1 MDTQS
6 GMRPRGRLVAVLLAA
21 FFGATSACSTEV
33 VAPDDRERFVLSPQH
48 LAQVERRRR
57 VVVNFDAIHGDLKFA
72 DIPPGDL
79 VKLSFTFADEPES
92 QIDSIWWNWG
102 EGHQSPYPSK
112 VMPLYDQEG
121 YRKWVAE
128 GVDIMRIFLEATKE
142 RGLEAFYSYRVNGS
156 DNDLV
161 VTREIPMKQ
170 RHPEWLLAG
179 PWAPDRKIFWDFR
192 NREIR
197 DYKLSILREVVENYD
212 FDGIEIDFAR
222 GPITL
227 PLGQQWK
234 YRHHLTDFMSKVRAL
249 TLEAAERRGRPILL
263 AARLPASIEGCRID
277 GIDIETWTRRQ
288 LLDIIALGCRSFEG
302 DVAAYRRLTA
312 GTPIKLLG
320 GSDEHHTSDGY
331 DWPPIEVLR
340 GVFANWWQQGVDGIY
355 CFNWT
360 YAMKEDA
367 DRIGALLHDYRMA
380 PVHRRLYREIGD
392 PEMLRRKDKTFVVQ
406 RRGGGGSGAPGTVG
420 WETPRFF
427 LNTNMLAQLPA
438 PLDNQGKADTLLK
451 LSVAD
456 PLGRESRNI
465 QDISLRLILHDAAA
479 GPHIEKMRTSVKPEP
494 PGPNRMPRALIA
506 LFKQVNHL
514 YNSSPLD
521 DIGKRIEVRI
531 NNLLLQEP
539 VEEDGWLVFP
549 GLDPNQFA
557 VGTNLVGVRVT
568 GRSPQ
573 AGAPLFVE
581 KLELQVDYR

>member
-1 MDTQS
+1 MDTHT
-6 GMRPRGRLVAVLLAA
+6 GAIPRGILAAVAMAA
-21 FFGATSACSTEV
+21 FFCATACQPADETTAE
-33 VAPDDRERFVLSPQH
+33 DGERFVLSPQH
-48 LAQVERRRR
+48 LAQIERRRR

-72 DIPPGDL
+72 NIPPSDL
-79 VKLSFTFADEPES
+79 VKLSFTFADDPES

-121 YRKWVAE
+121 YRKWVEE

-192 NREIR
+192 NQEIR

-277 GIDIETWTRRQ
+277 GIDIETWTSRQ
-288 LLDIIALGCRSFEG
+288 LLDIIALGCRSYEG
-302 DVAAYRRLTA
+302 DVAAYRRITA

-340 GVFANWWQQGVDGIY
+340 GVFANWWQQGADGIY

-367 DRIGALLHDYRMA
+367 DRIGALLHDFRMA

-438 PLDNQGKADTLLK
+438 PLDDQGKADTLLK

-456 PLGRESRNI
+456 PLGQESRDI

-506 LFKQVNHL
+506 LFKRVNHL

-539 VEEDGWLVFP
+539 VVQDGWLVFP

-557 VGTNLVGVRVT
+557 VGTNLVGIRVT

-573 AGAPLFVE
+573 ADAPLYVE

>member
-1 MDTQS
+1 MDGHTGVRS
-6 GMRPRGRLVAVLLAA
+6 RGILAAVVLAA
-21 FFGATSACSTEV
+21 FFCATTCRPAEEAAV
-33 VAPDDRERFVLSPQH
+33 DDGERFELSPQH
-48 LAQVERRRR
+48 LSQIERRRR

-72 DIPPGDL
+72 NIPPSDL
-79 VKLSFTFADEPES
+79 VKLSFTFADDPES

-121 YRKWVAE
+121 YRKWVEE
-128 GVDIMRIFLEATKE
+128 GVDIMRIFLEATRE

-161 VTREIPMKQ
+161 VTRAIPMKQ

-192 NREIR
+192 NQEIR

-234 YRHHLTDFMSKVRAL
+234 YRHHLTDFMSKVRSM
-249 TLEAAERRGRPILL
+249 TLQGAEKRGRPILL

-277 GIDIETWTRRQ
+277 GIDIETWTSRQ

-302 DVAAYRRLTA
+302 DVAAYRRITA

-392 PEMLRRKDKTFVVQ
+392 PEMLHRKDKTFVVQ

-438 PLDNQGKADTLLK
+438 ALDDQGKADTLLK

-456 PLGRESRNI
+456 PLGRESRDI

-479 GPHIEKMRTSVKPEP
+479 GPHIEKMRTSVKPDP
-494 PGPNRMPRALIA
+494 PGPNRLPRALIA
-506 LFKQVNHL
+506 LFKRVNHL
-514 YNSSPLD
+514 YNTSPLD

-531 NNLLLQEP
+531 NNLLLEEP
-539 VEEDGWLVFP
+539 VVEDGWLVFP

-557 VGTNLVGVRVT
+557 VGTNLVGIRVT

-573 AGAPLFVE
+573 ADAPLFVE

>member
-1 MDTQS
+1 MDAHT
-6 GMRPRGRLVAVLLAA
+6 GVRPRGILAAVVLAA
-21 FFGATSACSTEV
+21 FFCATACRPAEEAAV
-33 VAPDDRERFVLSPQH
+33 DDGERFVLSPQH
-48 LAQVERRRR
+48 LSQIERRRR

-72 DIPPGDL
+72 NIPPSDL
-79 VKLSFTFADEPES
+79 VKLSFTFADDPDS

-121 YRKWVAE
+121 YRKWVEE
-128 GVDIMRIFLEATKE
+128 GVDIMRIFLEATRE

-192 NREIR
+192 NQEIR

-234 YRHHLTDFMSKVRAL
+234 YRHHLTDFMSKVRRM
-249 TLEAAERRGRPILL
+249 TLQAAEKRGRPILL

-277 GIDIETWTRRQ
+277 GIDIETWTSRQ

-302 DVAAYRRLTA
+302 DVAAYRRITA

-380 PVHRRLYREIGD
+380 PVHRRLYREIGH
-392 PEMLRRKDKTFVVQ
+392 PELLRRKDKTFVVQ

-451 LSVAD
+451 LLVAD
-456 PLGRESRNI
+456 PLGREARDI

-479 GPHIEKMRTSVKPEP
+479 GTHVEKMRTSVKPDP
-494 PGPNRMPRALIA
+494 PGPKRLPRALIA
-506 LFKQVNHL
+506 LFKRVNHL

-531 NNLLLQEP
+531 NNLLLEEP
-539 VEEDGWLVFP
+539 VVEDGWLVFS

-557 VGTNLVGVRVT
+557 VGTNLVGIRVT

-573 AGAPLFVE
+573 ADAPLFVE

>member
-1 MDTQS
+1 MNRKYGVRT
-6 GMRPRGRLVAVLLAA
+6 GGAAAAVVMAVLFLVAAGCA
-21 FFGATSACSTEV
+21 GEEGTIAEG
-33 VAPDDRERFVLSPQH
+33 ERFVLSPQH
-48 LAQVERRRR
+48 LDQIERRRR
-57 VVVNFDAIHGDLKFA
+57 VVVNFDAIHGDLNFT
-72 DIPPGDL
+72 DIPPSDL
-79 VKLSFTFADEPES
+79 VKLSLTFADDPES

-112 VMPLYDQEG
+112 VMPLYDHEG
-121 YRKWVAE
+121 YRKWAEE
-128 GVDIMRIFLEATKE
+128 GVDIMRIFLEATRE

-192 NREIR
+192 NQEIR

-234 YRHHLTDFMSKVRAL
+234 YRDHLTDFMSKVRSL
-249 TLEAAERRGRPILL
+249 TLKAAEQRGRPILL

-277 GIDIETWTRRQ
+277 GIDIETWTSRQ
-288 LLDIIALGCRSFEG
+288 LLDIIVLGCRSFEG
-302 DVAAYRRLTA
+302 DVAAYRRITA

-392 PEMLRRKDKTFVVQ
+392 PERLRRKDKTFVVQ
-406 RRGGGGSGAPGTVG
+406 RRGGGGSGAPGAVG

-438 PLDNQGKADTLLK
+438 ALDDQGKADTHLK
-451 LSVAD
+451 LWVAD
-456 PLGRESRNI
+456 PLGQESQHI

-479 GPHIEKMRTSVKPEP
+479 GPHIEKMNTSVKPDP
-494 PGPNRMPRALIA
+494 PGPNRLPRALIA
-506 LFKQVNHL
+506 LFKRINHL
-514 YNSSPLD
+514 YNSSPQD

-531 NNLLLQEP
+531 NNLLLGEP
-539 VEEDGWLVFP
+539 VVEDGWLVFP
-549 GLDPNQFA
+549 GLDPETFA
-557 VGTNLVGVRVT
+557 QGTNLVGVRVT

-573 AGAPLFVE
+573 AAAPLFVE

>member
-1 MDTQS
+1 MDTHT
-6 GMRPRGRLVAVLLAA
+6 GVRPRGILAAVVMAA
-21 FFGATSACSTEV
+21 FFCAAACQPAGETPAE
-33 VAPDDRERFVLSPQH
+33 DGERFVLSPQH
-48 LAQVERRRR
+48 LAQIERQRR

-72 DIPPGDL
+72 DIPPSDL
-79 VKLSFTFADEPES
+79 VKLSFTFADDPES

-102 EGHQSPYPSK
+102 EGHQSPYPSE

-121 YRKWVAE
+121 YRKWVE
-128 GVDIMRIFLEATKE
+128 DGVDIMRIFLEATRE

-161 VTREIPMKQ
+161 VTRQIPMKQ

-192 NREIR
+192 NQEIR

-249 TLEAAERRGRPILL
+249 TLEAAEWRGRPILL
-263 AARLPASIEGCRID
+263 AARLPGSIEGCRID
-277 GIDIETWTRRQ
+277 GIDIETWTSRQ

-302 DVAAYRRLTA
+302 DVAAYRRITA

-456 PLGRESRNI
+456 PLGREARNI
-465 QDISLRLILHDAAA
+465 QDIRLRLILHDAAA
-479 GPHIEKMRTSVKPEP
+479 GTHVEKMRTSVKPDP

-506 LFKQVNHL
+506 LFKRINHL
-514 YNSSPLD
+514 YNSSPLE

-531 NNLLLQEP
+531 NNLLLEEP
-539 VEEDGWLVFP
+539 VVKDGWLVFP

-557 VGTNLVGVRVT
+557 VGTNLVGIRVT

>member
-1 MDTQS
+1 MNRTY
-6 GMRPRGRLVAVLLAA
+6 GVRTGGAAAAVVMAGLFLVAAGCA
-21 FFGATSACSTEV
+21 GEEGTIA
-33 VAPDDRERFVLSPQH
+33 DGERFVLSPQH
-48 LAQVERRRR
+48 LDQIERRRR
-57 VVVNFDAIHGDLKFA
+57 VVVNFDAIHGDLNFT
-72 DIPPGDL
+72 DIPPSDL
-79 VKLSFTFADEPES
+79 VKLSLTFADDPES

-112 VMPLYDQEG
+112 VMPLYDHEG
-121 YRKWVAE
+121 YRKWAAE
-128 GVDIMRIFLEATKE
+128 GVDIMRIFLEATRE

-192 NREIR
+192 NQEIR

-234 YRHHLTDFMSKVRAL
+234 YRRHLTDFMSKVRDL
-249 TLEAAERRGRPILL
+249 TLKAAEQRGRPILL

-288 LLDIIALGCRSFEG
+288 LLDIIVLGCRSFEG
-302 DVAAYRRLTA
+302 DVAAYRRITA

-392 PEMLRRKDKTFVVQ
+392 PERLRRKDKTFVVQ

-438 PLDNQGKADTLLK
+438 ALDDQGKADTHLK
-451 LSVAD
+451 LWVAD
-456 PLGRESRNI
+456 PLGQESQHI

-479 GPHIEKMRTSVKPEP
+479 GPHIEKMNTSVKPDP
-494 PGPNRMPRALIA
+494 PGPNRLPRALIA
-506 LFKQVNHL
+506 LFKRINHL
-514 YNSSPLD
+514 YNSSPQD

-531 NNLLLQEP
+531 NNLLLGEP
-539 VEEDGWLVFP
+539 VVEDGWLVFP
-549 GLDPNQFA
+549 GLDPETFA
-557 VGTNLVGVRVT
+557 QGTNLVGVRVT
-568 GRSPQ
+568 GRSPH
-573 AGAPLFVE
+573 AAAPLFVE

>member
-1 MDTQS
+1 MNSKYGVRT
-6 GMRPRGRLVAVLLAA
+6 GGAAAAVVMAVLFLVAAGCA
-21 FFGATSACSTEV
+21 GEEGTIA
-33 VAPDDRERFVLSPQH
+33 DGERFVLSPQH
-48 LAQVERRRR
+48 LDQIERRRR
-57 VVVNFDAIHGDLKFA
+57 VVVNFDAIHGDLNFT
-72 DIPPGDL
+72 DIPPSDL
-79 VKLSFTFADEPES
+79 VKLSLTFADDPES

-112 VMPLYDQEG
+112 VMPLYDHEG
-121 YRKWVAE
+121 YRKWAEE
-128 GVDIMRIFLEATKE
+128 GVDIMRIFLEATRE

-170 RHPEWLLAG
+170 RHPEWLMAG

-192 NREIR
+192 NQEIR
-197 DYKLSILREVVENYD
+197 DYKLSILREVVENYE

-234 YRHHLTDFMSKVRAL
+234 YRRHLTDFMSKVRDL
-249 TLEAAERRGRPILL
+249 TLKAAEQRGRPILL

-288 LLDIIALGCRSFEG
+288 LLDIIVLGCRSFEG
-302 DVAAYRRLTA
+302 DVAAYRRITA

-392 PEMLRRKDKTFVVQ
+392 PERLRRKDKTFVVQ

-438 PLDNQGKADTLLK
+438 ALDDQGKADTHLK
-451 LSVAD
+451 LWVAD
-456 PLGRESRNI
+456 PLGQESQHI

-479 GPHIEKMRTSVKPEP
+479 GPHIEKMNTSVKPDP
-494 PGPNRMPRALIA
+494 PGPNRLPRALIA
-506 LFKQVNHL
+506 LFKRINHL
-514 YNSSPLD
+514 YNSSPQD

-531 NNLLLQEP
+531 NNLLLGEP
-539 VEEDGWLVFP
+539 VVEDGWLVFP
-549 GLDPNQFA
+549 GLDPETFA
-557 VGTNLVGVRVT
+557 QGTNLVGVRVT
-568 GRSPQ
+568 GRSPH
-573 AGAPLFVE
+573 AAAPLFVE

>member
-1 MDTQS
+1 MDTQT
-6 GMRPRGRLVAVLLAA
+6 GVRPRGILAALVLAA
-21 FFGATSACSTEV
+21 FFCATACRPAEEAAV
-33 VAPDDRERFVLSPQH
+33 DDSDRFVLSPQH
-48 LAQVERRRR
+48 LAQIERRRR

-72 DIPPGDL
+72 NIPPSDL
-79 VKLSFTFADEPES
+79 VKLSFTFADDPES

-121 YRKWVAE
+121 YRKWVEE
-128 GVDIMRIFLEATKE
+128 GVDIMRIFLEATRE

-192 NREIR
+192 NQEIR

-277 GIDIETWTRRQ
+277 GIDIETWTSRQ
-288 LLDIIALGCRSFEG
+288 LLDIIALGCRSYEG

-438 PLDNQGKADTLLK
+438 ALDDQGKADTLLK

-456 PLGRESRNI
+456 PLGREARNI
-465 QDISLRLILHDAAA
+465 RDISLRLILHDAAA

-494 PGPNRMPRALIA
+494 PGPKRMPRALIA
-506 LFKQVNHL
+506 LFKRINHL
-514 YNSSPLD
+514 YNASPLE
-521 DIGKRIEVRI
+521 DIAKRIEVRI
-531 NNLLLQEP
+531 NNLLLEEP
-539 VEEDGWLVFP
+539 VVEDGWLVFP

-557 VGTNLVGVRVT
+557 VGTNLVGIRVT

-573 AGAPLFVE
+573 ADAPLFVE

>member
-1 MDTQS
+1 MAS
-6 GMRPRGRLVAVLLAA
+6 VVLAA
-21 FFGATSACSTEV
+21 FFLVAAGCQGEEATVS
-33 VAPDDRERFVLSPQH
+33 DGERFVLSPQH
-48 LAQVERRRR
+48 LAQIERRRR
-57 VVVNFDAIHGDLKFA
+57 VVVNFDAIHGDLNFT
-72 DIPPGDL
+72 DIPPSDL
-79 VKLSFTFADEPES
+79 VKLSLTFADDPES

-112 VMPLYDQEG
+112 VMPLYDHEG
-121 YRKWVAE
+121 YRKWVEE
-128 GVDIMRIFLEATKE
+128 GVDIMRIFLEATRE

-179 PWAPDRKIFWDFR
+179 PWAPDRRIFWDFR
-192 NREIR
+192 NQEIR

-234 YRHHLTDFMSKVRAL
+234 YRDHLTDFMSKVRGL
-249 TLEAAERRGRPILL
+249 TLKAAERRGRPILL

-277 GIDIETWTRRQ
+277 GIDIETWTNRQ
-288 LLDIIALGCRSFEG
+288 LLDIIVLGCRSFEG
-302 DVAAYRRLTA
+302 DVAGYRRLTA

-392 PEMLRRKDKTFVVQ
+392 PERLRRKDKTFVVQ

-438 PLDNQGKADTLLK
+438 ALDDQGKTDTHLK
-451 LSVAD
+451 LWVAD
-456 PLGRESRNI
+456 PLGREAQHIR
-465 QDISLRLILHDAAA
+465 DISLRLILHDAAA
-479 GPHIEKMRTSVKPEP
+479 GPHIEKMNTSVKPDP

-506 LFKQVNHL
+506 LFKRINHL
-514 YNSSPLD
+514 YNSSPPD

-531 NNLLLQEP
+531 NNLLLGEP
-539 VEEDGWLVFP
+539 VVEDGWLVFP
-549 GLDPNQFA
+549 GLDPETFA
-557 VGTNLVGVRVT
+557 QGTNLVGVRVT

-573 AGAPLFVE
+573 AEAPLFVE

>member
-1 MDTQS
+1 MDAQTR
-6 GMRPRGRLVAVLLAA
+6 MRPRGVAAAVVLAA
-21 FFGATSACSTEV
+21 FFCVATPWSTEI
-33 VAPDDRERFVLSPQH
+33 AAADDGERFVLSSQH
-48 LAQVERRRR
+48 LSKIERRRR

-72 DIPPGDL
+72 NIPPKDL
-79 VKLSFTFADEPES
+79 VKLSFTFADDPES

-112 VMPLYDQEG
+112 VMPLYDQDG
-121 YRKWVAE
+121 YRKWAEE

-142 RGLEAFYSYRVNGS
+142 RGLEAFYSYRANGS

-161 VTREIPMKQ
+161 VTREIPMKK
-170 RHPEWLLAG
+170 RHPEWLLAA

-192 NREIR
+192 NSEVR
-197 DYKLSILREVVENYD
+197 DYKLSILREVVQNYD

-234 YRHHLTDFMSKVRAL
+234 YRHHLTDFMSEVRRL
-249 TLEAAERRGRPILL
+249 TLQAAEQRGRPILL

-277 GIDIETWTRRQ
+277 GIDIETWTSRQ
-288 LLDIIALGCRSFEG
+288 LLDIIVLGCRSYEG
-302 DVAAYRRLTA
+302 DVAAYRRITA

-331 DWPPIEVLR
+331 DWPPIDVLR
-340 GVFANWWQQGVDGIY
+340 GLFANWWQQGVDGIY

-360 YAMKEDA
+360 YAMPEDA
-367 DRIGALLHDYRMA
+367 ARIGALLHDSKMA
-380 PVHRRLYREIGD
+380 PVHRRLYREIGE
-392 PEMLRRKDKTFVVQ
+392 PKTLHRKDKIFVVQ

-427 LNTNMLAQLPA
+427 LNTNLLAQLPA
-438 PLDNQGKADTLLK
+438 RLDDRGKADTHLRLW
-451 LSVAD
+451 VAD

-465 QDISLRLILHDAAA
+465 RDISLRLILHDAAA
-479 GPHIEKMRTSVKPEP
+479 GPYIEKLNTSVIPDP
-494 PGPNRMPRALIA
+494 PGPHRIPRALVA
-506 LFKQVNHL
+506 LFKDINHL
-514 YNSSPLD
+514 YNSSPLES
-521 DIGKRIEVRI
+521 IRKRIDVRI
-531 NNLLLQEP
+531 NNLLLEEP
-539 VEEDGWLVFP
+539 VVEDGWLVFR
-549 GLDPNQFA
+549 GLDPDIFA
-557 VGTNLVGVRVT
+557 LGTNLVGLRVT
-568 GRSPQ
+568 GRSPN

>member
-1 MDTQS
+1 MDAQT
-6 GMRPRGRLVAVLLAA
+6 GTRPRGTLAAVVLAA
-21 FFGATSACSTEV
+21 FFGAAVACSSEV

-48 LAQVERRRR
+48 LAQIERRRR

-72 DIPPGDL
+72 DIPPSDL
-79 VKLSFTFADEPES
+79 VKLSFTFADDPES

-102 EGHQSPYPSK
+102 EGHQSPYPSE

-121 YRKWVAE
+121 YRKWVEE

-179 PWAPDRKIFWDFR
+179 PWTPDRKIFWDFR
-192 NREIR
+192 NQEIR

-277 GIDIETWTRRQ
+277 GIDIETWTSRQ
-288 LLDIIALGCRSFEG
+288 LLDIIALGCRSYEG
-302 DVAAYRRLTA
+302 DVAAYRRITA

-438 PLDNQGKADTLLK
+438 ALDNQGKADTLLK

-465 QDISLRLILHDAAA
+465 RDISLRLILHDAAA
-479 GPHIEKMRTSVKPEP
+479 GSHIEKMRTSVKPDP

-506 LFKQVNHL
+506 LFKRINHL
-514 YNSSPLD
+514 YNASPPE

-531 NNLLLQEP
+531 NNLLLEEP

-549 GLDPNQFA
+549 GLDPNLFA
-557 VGTNLVGVRVT
+557 AGTNLVGVRVT

>member
-1 MDTQS
+1 MAAVV
-6 GMRPRGRLVAVLLAA
+6 LAVLFSVAA
-21 FFGATSACSTEV
+21 GCAGEEATV
-33 VAPDDRERFVLSPQH
+33 VEGERFVLSPQH
-48 LAQVERRRR
+48 LAQIERRRR
-57 VVVNFDAIHGDLKFA
+57 VVVNFDAIHGDLNFT
-72 DIPPGDL
+72 DIAPSDL
-79 VKLSFTFADEPES
+79 VKLSLTFADDPES

-121 YRKWVAE
+121 YRKWVEE

-192 NREIR
+192 NQEIR

-234 YRHHLTDFMSKVRAL
+234 HRHHLTDFMSKVRRL
-249 TLEAAERRGRPILL
+249 TLEAAKQRGRPILL

-277 GIDIETWTRRQ
+277 GIDIETWTSRQ
-288 LLDIIALGCRSFEG
+288 LLDIIVLGCRSFEG
-302 DVAAYRRLTA
+302 DVAAYRRITA

-367 DRIGALLHDYRMA
+367 DRIGALLHDFRMA

-392 PEMLRRKDKTFVVQ
+392 PERLRRKDKTFVVQ

-438 PLDNQGKADTLLK
+438 ALDDQGKADTLLK
-451 LSVAD
+451 LWVAD
-456 PLGRESRNI
+456 PLGQESRNI
-465 QDISLRLILHDAAA
+465 RDISLRLILHDAAA
-479 GPHIEKMRTSVKPEP
+479 GLHIEKMNTSVKPDP
-494 PGPNRMPRALIA
+494 PGPNRIPRALIA
-506 LFKQVNHL
+506 LFKRINHL
-514 YNSSPLD
+514 YNSSPLE
-521 DIGKRIEVRI
+521 DIRKRIEVRI
-531 NNLLLQEP
+531 NNLLLEEP

-549 GLDPNQFA
+549 GLDPDLFA
-557 VGTNLVGVRVT
+557 TGTNLVGVRVT

-573 AGAPLFVE
+573 ASDPLFLE

>member
-1 MDTQS
+1 M
-6 GMRPRGRLVAVLLAA
+6 
-21 FFGATSACSTEV
+21 
-33 VAPDDRERFVLSPQH
+33 
-48 LAQVERRRR
+48 
-57 VVVNFDAIHGDLKFA
+57 
-72 DIPPGDL
+72 
-79 VKLSFTFADEPES
+79 
-92 QIDSIWWNWG
+92 
-102 EGHQSPYPSK
+102 
-112 VMPLYDQEG
+112 
-121 YRKWVAE
+121 
-128 GVDIMRIFLEATKE
+128 
-142 RGLEAFYSYRVNGS
+142 
-156 DNDLV
+156 
-161 VTREIPMKQ
+161 
-170 RHPEWLLAG
+170 
-179 PWAPDRKIFWDFR
+179 
-192 NREIR
+192 
-197 DYKLSILREVVENYD
+197 SILREVVENYD

-234 YRHHLTDFMSKVRAL
+234 YRRHLTDFMSKVRSL
-249 TLEAAERRGRPILL
+249 TLNAAEQRGRPILL

-288 LLDIIALGCRSFEG
+288 LLDIIVLGCRSFEG
-302 DVAAYRRLTA
+302 DVAAYRRITA

-367 DRIGALLHDYRMA
+367 DRIGALLHDFRMA

-392 PEMLRRKDKTFVVQ
+392 PEGLRRKDKTFVVQ

-438 PLDNQGKADTLLK
+438 ALDNQGKADTLLK
-451 LSVAD
+451 LWVAD
-456 PLGRESRNI
+456 PLGQESRDI
-465 QDISLRLILHDAAA
+465 RDISLRLILHDAAA
-479 GPHIEKMRTSVKPEP
+479 GPHIEKMNTSVKPDP

-506 LFKQVNHL
+506 LFKRINHL
-514 YNSSPLD
+514 YNSSPPD

-531 NNLLLQEP
+531 NNLLLGEP
-539 VEEDGWLVFP
+539 VVDDGWLVFP
-549 GLDPNQFA
+549 GLDPQAFA
-557 VGTNLVGVRVT
+557 QGTNLVGVRVT

-573 AGAPLFVE
+573 AAAPLFVE

>member
-1 MDTQS
+1 MDAQT
-6 GMRPRGRLVAVLLAA
+6 GVRPRGILAA
-21 FFGATSACSTEV
+21 VVLAALFGAAACRPADETT
-33 VAPDDRERFVLSPQH
+33 PDDGERFELSPQH

-72 DIPPGDL
+72 NIPPSDL
-79 VKLSFTFADEPES
+79 VKLSFTFADDPES

-121 YRKWVAE
+121 YRKWVEE

-170 RHPEWLLAG
+170 RHPEWLLPG

-192 NREIR
+192 NQEIR

-277 GIDIETWTRRQ
+277 GIDIETWTSRQ
-288 LLDIIALGCRSFEG
+288 LLDIIALGCRSYEG

-380 PVHRRLYREIGD
+380 PVHRRLYREIGN

-479 GPHIEKMRTSVKPEP
+479 GPHIEKMRTSVKPDP
-494 PGPNRMPRALIA
+494 PGPNRLPRALIA
-506 LFKQVNHL
+506 LFKRVNHL

-531 NNLLLQEP
+531 NNLLLEEP
-539 VEEDGWLVFP
+539 VVEDGWLVFP

-557 VGTNLVGVRVT
+557 VGANLVGIRVT

-573 AGAPLFVE
+573 ADAPLFVE
-581 KLELQVDYR
+581 KLELQVDFR

>member
-1 MDTQS
+1 M
-6 GMRPRGRLVAVLLAA
+6 AA
-21 FFGATSACSTEV
+21 FFCAAACQPVGETPAE
-33 VAPDDRERFVLSPQH
+33 DGERFVLSAQH
-48 LAQVERRRR
+48 LAQIERQRR

-72 DIPPGDL
+72 DIPPSDL
-79 VKLSFTFADEPES
+79 VKLSFTFADDPES

-121 YRKWVAE
+121 YRKWVEE
-128 GVDIMRIFLEATKE
+128 GVDIMRIFLEATRE

-161 VTREIPMKQ
+161 VTRKIPMKQ

-192 NREIR
+192 NQEIR
-197 DYKLSILREVVENYD
+197 DYKLSILREVVDNYD

-277 GIDIETWTRRQ
+277 GIDIETWTSRQ

-302 DVAAYRRLTA
+302 DVAAYRRITA

-456 PLGRESRNI
+456 PLGREARNI
-465 QDISLRLILHDAAA
+465 QDIRLRLILHDAAA
-479 GPHIEKMRTSVKPEP
+479 GTHVEKMRTSVKPDP

-506 LFKQVNHL
+506 LFKRINHL
-514 YNSSPLD
+514 YNSSPLE

-531 NNLLLQEP
+531 NNLPLEEP
-539 VEEDGWLVFP
+539 VVEDGWLVFP

-557 VGTNLVGVRVT
+557 VGTNLVGIRVT

-573 AGAPLFVE
+573 ASAPLFVE

>member
-1 MDTQS
+1 MDRQNEV
-6 GMRPRGRLVAVLLAA
+6 RPGSAAVAVALAVLFLAA
-21 FFGATSACSTEV
+21 AGCAGEEAA
-33 VAPDDRERFVLSPQH
+33 VAGGERFVLSPQH
-48 LAQVERRRR
+48 LAQIERRRR
-57 VVVNFDAIHGDLKFA
+57 VVVNFDAIHGDLNFT
-72 DIPPGDL
+72 DIAPSDL
-79 VKLSFTFADEPES
+79 VKLSLTFADDPES

-112 VMPLYDQEG
+112 VMPLYDHEG
-121 YRKWVAE
+121 YRKWVEE
-128 GVDIMRIFLEATKE
+128 GVDIMRIFLEATRE

-192 NREIR
+192 NREVR

-234 YRHHLTDFMSKVRAL
+234 YRRHLTDFMSKVRRL
-249 TLEAAERRGRPILL
+249 TLDAAEQRGRPILL

-302 DVAAYRRLTA
+302 DVAGYRRLTA

-380 PVHRRLYREIGD
+380 PVHRLLYREIGD
-392 PEMLRRKDKTFVVQ
+392 PAMLRRKDKTFVVQ

-438 PLDNQGKADTLLK
+438 ALDDRGKADTLLR
-451 LSVAD
+451 LWVAD
-456 PLGRESRNI
+456 PLGQESEDIR
-465 QDISLRLILHDAAA
+465 DISLRLILHDAAA
-479 GPHIEKMRTSVKPEP
+479 GPHIEKMNTSVKPEP

-506 LFKQVNHL
+506 LFKRINHL
-514 YNSSPLD
+514 YNSSPPD

-531 NNLLLQEP
+531 NNLLLEEP
-539 VEEDGWLVFP
+539 VEQDGWLVFP
-549 GLDPNQFA
+549 GLDPETFA
-557 VGTNLVGVRVT
+557 QGTNLVGVRVT
-568 GRSPQ
+568 GRP
-573 AGAPLFVE
+573 AHAAEPLFVE

>member
-1 MDTQS
+1 MNRQTEVKT
-6 GMRPRGRLVAVLLAA
+6 GGAVAAVVLAA
-21 FFGATSACSTEV
+21 FFLVAAGCQGKKAT
-33 VAPDDRERFVLSPQH
+33 VANGERFVLSPQH
-48 LAQVERRRR
+48 LEQIERQRR
-57 VVVNFDAIHGDLKFA
+57 VVVNFDAIHGDLNFT
-72 DIPPGDL
+72 DIPPSDL
-79 VKLSFTFADEPES
+79 VKLSLTFADDPES

-112 VMPLYDQEG
+112 VMPLYDHDG
-121 YRKWVAE
+121 YRKWVEE
-128 GVDIMRIFLEATKE
+128 GVDIMRIFLEATRE

-161 VTREIPMKQ
+161 VTREIPMKK

-234 YRHHLTDFMSKVRAL
+234 YRHHLTDFMSKVRHL
-249 TLEAAERRGRPILL
+249 TLEAAEQRGRPILL

-277 GIDIETWTRRQ
+277 GIDIETWTSRQ
-288 LLDIIALGCRSFEG
+288 LLDIIVLGCRSFEG
-302 DVAAYRRLTA
+302 DVAGYRRLTA

-367 DRIGALLHDYRMA
+367 DRIGALLHDFRMA

-392 PEMLRRKDKTFVVQ
+392 PEGLRRKDKTFVVQ

-438 PLDNQGKADTLLK
+438 ALDNQGKADTLLK
-451 LSVAD
+451 LWVAD
-456 PLGRESRNI
+456 PLGQESRDI
-465 QDISLRLILHDAAA
+465 RDISLRLILHDAAA
-479 GPHIEKMRTSVKPEP
+479 GLHIEKMNTSVKPDP

-506 LFKQVNHL
+506 LFKRINHL
-514 YNSSPLD
+514 YNSSPPD

-531 NNLLLQEP
+531 NNLLLGEP
-539 VEEDGWLVFP
+539 VVDDGWLVFP
-549 GLDPNQFA
+549 GLDPQTFA
-557 VGTNLVGVRVT
+557 QGTNLVGVRVT

-573 AGAPLFVE
+573 AAEPLFVE

>member
-1 MDTQS
+1 M
-6 GMRPRGRLVAVLLAA
+6 
-21 FFGATSACSTEV
+21 
-33 VAPDDRERFVLSPQH
+33 
-48 LAQVERRRR
+48 
-57 VVVNFDAIHGDLKFA
+57 VVNFDAIHGDLNFA
-72 DIPPGDL
+72 NIPPRDL
-79 VKLSFTFADEPES
+79 VKLSFTFADDPES

-102 EGHQSPYPSK
+102 EGHQAPYPSK

-121 YRKWVAE
+121 YRKWVEE

-192 NREIR
+192 NQEIR

-234 YRHHLTDFMSKVRAL
+234 YRHHLTDFMSRVRRL
-249 TLEAAERRGRPILL
+249 TLQAAEQRGRPILL

-277 GIDIETWTRRQ
+277 GIDIETWTSRQ
-288 LLDIIALGCRSFEG
+288 LLDIIALGCRSYEG
-302 DVAAYRRLTA
+302 DVAAYRRITA

-367 DRIGALLHDYRMA
+367 ARIDALLHDSRMA

-392 PEMLRRKDKTFVVQ
+392 PERLHRKDKTFVVQ

-438 PLDNQGKADTLLK
+438 ALDDQGKADTLLK
-451 LSVAD
+451 LWVAD
-456 PLGRESRNI
+456 PLGRESKNI
-465 QDISLRLILHDAAA
+465 RDLSLRLILHDAAA
-479 GPHIEKMRTSVKPEP
+479 GPHIEKMNTSVKPEP

-506 LFKQVNHL
+506 LFKRINHL

-531 NNLLLQEP
+531 NNLLLEEP

-549 GLDPNQFA
+549 GLDPDLFA
-557 VGTNLVGVRVT
+557 TGTNLVGVRVT

-573 AGAPLFVE
+573 ATAPLFVE

>member
-1 MDTQS
+1 
-6 GMRPRGRLVAVLLAA
+6 VVLAA
-21 FFGATSACSTEV
+21 FFCATACRPAEEAAV
-33 VAPDDRERFVLSPQH
+33 DDGERFVLSPQH
-48 LAQVERRRR
+48 LSQIERRRR

-72 DIPPGDL
+72 NIPPSDL
-79 VKLSFTFADEPES
+79 VKLSFTFADDPDS

-121 YRKWVAE
+121 YRKWVEE
-128 GVDIMRIFLEATKE
+128 GVDIMRIFLEATRE

-192 NREIR
+192 NQEIR

-234 YRHHLTDFMSKVRAL
+234 YRHHLTDFMSKVRRM
-249 TLEAAERRGRPILL
+249 TLQAAEKRGRPILL

-277 GIDIETWTRRQ
+277 GIDIETWTSRQ

-302 DVAAYRRLTA
+302 DVAAYRRITA

-380 PVHRRLYREIGD
+380 PVHRRLYREIGH
-392 PEMLRRKDKTFVVQ
+392 PELLRRKDKTFVVQ

-451 LSVAD
+451 LLVAD
-456 PLGRESRNI
+456 PLGREARDI

-479 GPHIEKMRTSVKPEP
+479 GTHVEKMRTSVKPDP
-494 PGPNRMPRALIA
+494 PGPKRLPRALIA
-506 LFKQVNHL
+506 LFKRVNHL

-531 NNLLLQEP
+531 NNLLLEEP
-539 VEEDGWLVFP
+539 VVEDGWLVFS

-557 VGTNLVGVRVT
+557 VGTNLVGIRVT

-573 AGAPLFVE
+573 ADAPLFVE

>member
-1 MDTQS
+1 MDTQT
-6 GMRPRGRLVAVLLAA
+6 GVRPRGILAAVVMAA
-21 FFGATSACSTEV
+21 FFCAAACQPVGETPAE
-33 VAPDDRERFVLSPQH
+33 DGERFVLSAQH
-48 LAQVERRRR
+48 LAQIERQRR

-72 DIPPGDL
+72 DIPPSDL
-79 VKLSFTFADEPES
+79 VKLSFTFADDPES

-121 YRKWVAE
+121 YRKWVEE
-128 GVDIMRIFLEATKE
+128 GVDIMRIFLEATRE

-161 VTREIPMKQ
+161 VTRKIPMKQ

-192 NREIR
+192 NQEIR
-197 DYKLSILREVVENYD
+197 DYKLSILREVVDNYD

-277 GIDIETWTRRQ
+277 GIDIETWTSRQ

-302 DVAAYRRLTA
+302 DVAAYRRITA

-456 PLGRESRNI
+456 PLGREARNI
-465 QDISLRLILHDAAA
+465 QDIRLRLILHDAAA
-479 GPHIEKMRTSVKPEP
+479 GTHVEKMRTSVKPDP

-506 LFKQVNHL
+506 LFKRINHL
-514 YNSSPLD
+514 YNSSPLE

-531 NNLLLQEP
+531 NNLPLEEP
-539 VEEDGWLVFP
+539 VVEDGWLVFP

-557 VGTNLVGVRVT
+557 VGTNLVGIRVT

-573 AGAPLFVE
+573 ASAPLFVE

>member
-1 MDTQS
+1 MAAIFCAAAC
-6 GMRPRGRLVAVLLAA
+6 RPAGEVAVED
-21 FFGATSACSTEV
+21 G
-33 VAPDDRERFVLSPQH
+33 ERFVLSPQH
-48 LAQVERRRR
+48 LAQIERRRR

-72 DIPPGDL
+72 SIPPSDL
-79 VKLSFTFADEPES
+79 VKLSFTFADDPES
-92 QIDSIWWNWG
+92 HIDSIWWNWG

-121 YRKWVAE
+121 YRKWVEE
-128 GVDIMRIFLEATKE
+128 GVDIMRIFLEATRE

-234 YRHHLTDFMSKVRAL
+234 YRHHLTDFMSNVRAL
-249 TLEAAERRGRPILL
+249 TLDAAERRGRPILL

-288 LLDIIALGCRSFEG
+288 LLDIIALGCRSYEG
-302 DVAAYRRLTA
+302 DVAAYRRITA

-392 PEMLRRKDKTFVVQ
+392 PERAPPQGQDLRGAAP
-406 RRGGGGSGAPGTVG
+406 RRGRERRSRDGRMGDPALLSQHQHAGPTAGCAGQPGEGRHPFEAFGSRSSGAGSSKYPGHQFATHS
-420 WETPRFF
+420 PRRRGR
-427 LNTNMLAQLPA
+427 A
-438 PLDNQGKADTLLK
+438 PRREDEN
-451 LSVAD
+451 
-456 PLGRESRNI
+456 LGEARS
-465 QDISLRLILHDAAA
+465 A
-479 GPHIEKMRTSVKPEP
+479 G
-494 PGPNRMPRALIA
+494 A
-506 LFKQVNHL
+506 
-514 YNSSPLD
+514 
-521 DIGKRIEVRI
+521 
-531 NNLLLQEP
+531 EP
-539 VEEDGWLVFP
+539 VAQS
-549 GLDPNQFA
+549 LDRP
-557 VGTNLVGVRVT
+557 V
-568 GRSPQ
+568 Q
-573 AGAPLFVE
+573 ACQPPL
-581 KLELQVDYR
+581 

>member
-1 MDTQS
+1 MDGQTEV
-6 GMRPRGRLVAVLLAA
+6 RPRGILAAVVLAA
-21 FFGATSACSTEV
+21 FICATACRPAEEAAV
-33 VAPDDRERFVLSPQH
+33 DDGERFVLSPQH
-48 LAQVERRRR
+48 LSQIERRRR

-72 DIPPGDL
+72 DIPPQDM
-79 VKLSFTFADEPES
+79 VKLSFTFADDPES

-121 YRKWVAE
+121 YRKWVEE
-128 GVDIMRIFLEATKE
+128 GVDIMRVFLEATRE

-161 VTREIPMKQ
+161 VTRAIPMKQ

-192 NREIR
+192 NQEIR

-249 TLEAAERRGRPILL
+249 TLEAAEKRGRPILL

-277 GIDIETWTRRQ
+277 GIDIETWTSRQ
-288 LLDIIALGCRSFEG
+288 LLDIIALGCRSYEG
-302 DVAAYRRLTA
+302 DVAAYRRITA

-438 PLDNQGKADTLLK
+438 ALDDQGKADTLLK

-456 PLGRESRNI
+456 PLGRESRDI

-506 LFKQVNHL
+506 LFKRINHL

-531 NNLLLQEP
+531 NNLLLEEP

-549 GLDPNQFA
+549 GLDPDQFA
-557 VGTNLVGVRVT
+557 VGTNLVGIRVT

-573 AGAPLFVE
+573 ADAPLFVE

>member
-1 MDTQS
+1 M
-6 GMRPRGRLVAVLLAA
+6 
-21 FFGATSACSTEV
+21 
-33 VAPDDRERFVLSPQH
+33 
-48 LAQVERRRR
+48 
-57 VVVNFDAIHGDLKFA
+57 
-72 DIPPGDL
+72 
-79 VKLSFTFADEPES
+79 
-92 QIDSIWWNWG
+92 
-102 EGHQSPYPSK
+102 
-112 VMPLYDQEG
+112 
-121 YRKWVAE
+121 
-128 GVDIMRIFLEATKE
+128 
-142 RGLEAFYSYRVNGS
+142 
-156 DNDLV
+156 
-161 VTREIPMKQ
+161 
-170 RHPEWLLAG
+170 
-179 PWAPDRKIFWDFR
+179 
-192 NREIR
+192 
-197 DYKLSILREVVENYD
+197 
-212 FDGIEIDFAR
+212 
-222 GPITL
+222 
-227 PLGQQWK
+227 
-234 YRHHLTDFMSKVRAL
+234 
-249 TLEAAERRGRPILL
+249 L

-277 GIDIETWTRRQ
+277 GIDIETWTSRQ

-302 DVAAYRRLTA
+302 DVAAYRRITA

-392 PEMLRRKDKTFVVQ
+392 PEMLHRKDKTFVVQ

-438 PLDNQGKADTLLK
+438 ALDDQGKADTLLK

-456 PLGRESRNI
+456 PLGRESRDI

-479 GPHIEKMRTSVKPEP
+479 GPHIEKMRTSVKPDP
-494 PGPNRMPRALIA
+494 PGPNRLPRALIA
-506 LFKQVNHL
+506 LFKRVNHL

-531 NNLLLQEP
+531 NNLLLEEP
-539 VEEDGWLVFP
+539 VVEDGWLVFS

-557 VGTNLVGVRVT
+557 VGTNLVGIRVT

-573 AGAPLFVE
+573 ADAPLFVE